1 MWKLNFETIRE
12 LLCIGGPIILIL
24 VVLSAVSFTIS
35 IIKPSQFPQA
45 KIFSSNIA
53 VAIADAHEAICQ
65 GNKGYAGK
73 DVPVQEAICRWLF
86 KQSWSY

>member
-1 MWKLNFETIRE
+1 MRASTYQWSYYPDFNSF
-12 LLCIGGPIILIL
+12 
-24 VVLSAVSFTIS
+24 SAVAFTIS
-35 IIKPSQFPQA
+35 IIKLSQFPQA